1 MQRRSVSGMAQ
12 LPPPPAPAL
21 PPEGK
26 LDYII
31 LQLQRLV
38 ELGEQLTGQ
47 IPIVTEPTI
56 IQPIVPLPLDI
67 ELLNTLIQAT
77 RYEGRVEI
85 SEWRLTWNCPAGVI
99 TQVPLT
105 LPTGMVCTRRFG
117 KLEASATSEDI
128 LANVYVDRHPIAAF
142 GLPLTTTPIE
152 FDFAEGFVKR
162 EVVMIEC
169 DNGAAF
175 PTRLTLQMT
184 CNMMDKSF
192 FESFYE
198 PLFEKVYNS
207 IEQLTK

>member
-1 MQRRSVSGMAQ
+1 MVQGKVGQ
-12 LPPPPAPAL
+12 LPPPPAA
-21 PPEGK
+21 PPDEK
-26 LDYII
+26 LDFII
-31 LQLQRLV
+31 QQLQRLV
-38 ELGEQLTGQ
+38 EIGELLTGQ
-47 IPIVTEPTI
+47 AVPAI
-56 IQPIVPLPLDI
+56 IQPIIPLPLDI

-77 RYEGRVEI
+77 RYEGKVEI

-117 KLEASATSEDI
+117 KLECSATSEDI
-128 LANVYVDRHPIAAF
+128 LANVYVDRKPVAAF
-142 GLPLTTTPIE
+142 GLPLTTTPII
-152 FDFAEGFVKR
+152 FDFAEGYVKR
-162 EVVMIEC
+162 EVVMVEC

-175 PTRLTLQMT
+175 DTRLTLQMT

-192 FESFYE
+192 YESFYE